1 MKKYHIEGS
10 RDNQAWLLYAKA
22 STLEEAREI
31 ASKCI
36 RATTYTAVRI
46 VESHRTQAVFA

>member
-36 RATTYTAVRI
+36 RVTTYTAVRI